1 MLLVHNQIKLI
12 TDMKEIKL
20 KTLDLS
26 HNLLVS
32 VPQISSSLTQLNLR
46 NNNISQVGAKEV
58 VRSLVIEKII
68 CNFNGNSMFEK
79 EGPFYINYDYIWGA
93 K

>member
-1 MLLVHNQIKLI
+1 MILKECPRNFLLKLGSGKDLQPASSLEHLLLVHNQIKLI

-58 VRSLVIEKII
+58 VRSLK
-68 CNFNGNSMFEK
+68 K
-79 EGPFYINYDYIWGA
+79 
-93 K
+93 